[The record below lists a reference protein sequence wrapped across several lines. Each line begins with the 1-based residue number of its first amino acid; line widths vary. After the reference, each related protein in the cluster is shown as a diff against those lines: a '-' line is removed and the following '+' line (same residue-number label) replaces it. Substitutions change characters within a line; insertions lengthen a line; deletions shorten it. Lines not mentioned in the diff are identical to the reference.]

1 MRLMITLFMA
11 LMLSACGEN
20 QAQLAAARLSGT
32 VLILNIPKGDKAP
45 TAEEGSG
52 GGLGTGFLIE
62 PNLIVTNN
70 HVVAGGNTVKV
81 VGYRD
86 NKAYAAKVV
95 ASAPEYDLAI
105 VSVDD
110 WADFQDH
117 VRPQLLAWGSSRD
130 MQVGDTVW
138 SMGNPYGLTWTV
150 AQGIVSHK
158 LRSAGKARKYYIQT
172 TTNIMPGNSG
182 GPLLN
187 SNGEV
192 IGVNSAIVGKEGY
205 FGMAIPSDQARKV
218 VDDLRMH
225 GKVQDARMGIHLDET
240 KDEHHVRAAEIER
253 DCTCIAAGL
262 LPNDA
267 IMAIRTDRTN
277 GQWVRIDTPDDLI
290 AEVMLLR
297 PDDQVSLE
305 FARDGKQRRI
315 TFPTLPVTADP

>member
-1 MRLMITLFMA
+1 MA
-11 LMLSACGEN
+11 VLALVLCACGEN
-20 QAQLAAARLSGT
+20 QAQLAASRLGGT
-32 VLILNIPKGDKAP
+32 VLVLNIPSGDKP
-45 TAEEGSG
+45 PSTSEDG
-52 GGLGTGFLIE
+52 GGGIGTGFLIQE
-62 PNLIVTNN
+62 NLIVTNN
-70 HVVAGGNTVKV
+70 HVIAGGNTIKV
-81 VGYRD
+81 VGHRD
-86 NKAYAAKVV
+86 GKAYGAKVL
-95 ASAPEYDLAI
+95 ATAPEYDIAL
-105 VSVDD
+105 VKLDD
-110 WADFQDH
+110 WEDFQKH
-117 VRPQLLAWGSSRD
+117 VQPVILRWGTSRD
-130 MQVGDTVW
+130 LQVGDTVW

-150 AQGIVSHK
+150 AQGIISHK
-158 LRSAGKARKYYIQT
+158 LRGAGKQRRYYMQT
-172 TTNIMPGNSG
+172 TTQIMPGNSG

-187 SNGEV
+187 SAGV
-192 IGVNSAIVGKEGY
+192 IIGVNTAIVGKEGY

-305 FARDGKQRRI
+305 FARDGKRRRI